1 MQRPPRTPLQRAVG
15 LLSRR
20 EHSRHELRRKL
31 VQRGEEAEAVD
42 QALDRLEQS
51 GLQDETRFA
60 DSLIRQRVAAGY
72 GPRYIAAELATHR
85 LNDALVAER
94 LELAEVDWTEV
105 AVDLLQRRFPGGLAD
120 AADQRRAG
128 ALLQRRGFDSDQQRA
143 ALRGVGAARR

>member
-1 MQRPPRTPLQRAVG
+1 MPRAPRTPLQRAVG

-31 VQRGEEAEAVD
+31 EQRGEQAEAVE
-42 QALDRLEQS
+42 QALDRLEEN

-85 LNDALVAER
+85 LADSLIDER
-94 LELAEVDWTEV
+94 LDEAAVDWQEV
-105 AVDLLQRRFPGGLAD
+105 AVDLLQRRFPEGVAD
-120 AADQRRAG
+120 AAAQRRA
-128 ALLQRRGFDSDQQRA
+128 ASLLQRRGFDADQLRA
-143 ALRGVGAARR
+143 ALRRIGDPRG